1 MLTLLLVLSI
11 LLVVLWSY
19 TRIISTCLASPKQK
33 TVLYLVFFLLIIYI
47 FSSENILSFN
57 LETHSKL
64 KLKGKDIF
72 TLKFPWLYNVFNPS
86 IHLQDGRFSI
96 VLRCSTLTQ
105 KNLYNHLYG
114 EEKYTSF
121 LMFSELNRN
130 GQRKLVYPYENFLQ
144 GNWEDPRMVRFGD
157 YYYVSATEFNGF
169 GNIFPVLLKYS
180 LNYDF
185 IEKLEY
191 NRKDYFGTNGSVP
204 SIQKNWCPFLYRNQL
219 YLHTDSFPVWKVFKC
234 QIENSSV
241 RLKLITEKRIP
252 ILSLE
257 EQKQLY
263 LRCSTSWKK
272 YDKKTYICGLHTKTK
287 GRIPTIRS
295 ILVLIDKKTLL
306 PIKRTD
312 IFSFLGKRIE
322 FLSGLET
329 DLDNVYL
336 SYGVNDSEA
345 RIRKIEKKLLIFHDL
360 RSVHDLR

>member
-1 MLTLLLVLSI
+1 MI
-11 LLVVLWSY
+11 
-19 TRIISTCLASPKQK
+19 
-33 TVLYLVFFLLIIYI
+33 FFLFILCI

-57 LETHSKL
+57 LETHSKFQI
-64 KLKGKDIF
+64 KGKDIF
-72 TLKFPWLYNVFNPS
+72 TLKFPGLHNVFNPS
-86 IHLQDGRFSI
+86 IHLEKGKFSI

-121 LMFSELNRN
+121 LLFSEINLN
-130 GQRKLVYPYENFLQ
+130 GQQKLVYPYDKFLQ
-144 GNWEDPRMVRFGD
+144 GNWEDPRMVRYKD
-157 YYYVSATEFNGF
+157 NYYVSATEFNGF

-191 NRKDYFGTNGSVP
+191 SRKDYFGDSTSKSV
-204 SIQKNWCPFLYRNQL
+204 QKNWCPFLYRNQL

-234 QIENSSV
+234 SFEKSSEKSIV
-241 RLKLITEKRIP
+241 RLSLVAEKKIP
-252 ILSLE
+252 ILNPIEDLR
-257 EQKQLY
+257 LF

-272 YDKKTYICGLHTKTK
+272 YNKNTYICGLHTKTK
-287 GRIPTIRS
+287 GRVPTIRS

-306 PIKRTD
+306 PVKRTE

-329 DLDNVYL
+329 DRKNVYL

-345 RIRKIEKKLLIFHDL
+345 KIRKIDKKALNFRVFEL
-360 RSVHDLR
+360 